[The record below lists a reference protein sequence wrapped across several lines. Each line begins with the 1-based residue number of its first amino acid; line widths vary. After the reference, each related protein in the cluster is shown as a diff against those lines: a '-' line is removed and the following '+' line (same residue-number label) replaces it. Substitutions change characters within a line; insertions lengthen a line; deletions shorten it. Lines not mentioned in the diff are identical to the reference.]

1 MHTNEPDL
9 GTHQVS
15 ISAQE
20 YIDLIQQSVTR
31 IQYDQQFY
39 WPLPRPKRI
48 LYRIIF
54 DLLQRLLLS
63 REITLAQDI
72 SGQGTERPVT
82 TGRGSWLDAIS
93 ALTLLGKQ
101 RLNNLR
107 WCVEDVLRRDV
118 PGDMIET
125 GVWRGGACILMR
137 AILKA
142 HDIRDRKVYAADS
155 FEGLPPPDPMRYP
168 LDRGSK
174 FHEQR
179 GFAVSLDEVRR
190 NFEAYGLLDNQVK
203 FVKGWFHETLPKLTG
218 HMWSVIRLD
227 GDMYQSTMEALE
239 SLYPGLSIGGFI
251 IIDDFGAVPGCRQAV
266 LDYRQSHHIREEIR
280 EIDWTAVYWPRAA
293 VYETPISFRAE

>member
-1 MHTNEPDL
+1 
-9 GTHQVS
+9 
-15 ISAQE
+15 
-20 YIDLIQQSVTR
+20 
-31 IQYDQQFY
+31 
-39 WPLPRPKRI
+39 
-48 LYRIIF
+48 
-54 DLLQRLLLS
+54 
-63 REITLAQDI
+63 
-72 SGQGTERPVT
+72 
-82 TGRGSWLDAIS
+82 
-93 ALTLLGKQ
+93 
-101 RLNNLR
+101 
-107 WCVEDVLRRDV
+107 
-118 PGDMIET
+118 MIET

-203 FVKGWFHETLPKLTG
+203 FVKGWFRETLPKLTG
-218 HMWSVIRLD
+218 HIWSVIRLD

-239 SLYPGLSIGGFI
+239 SLYPDLSTGGFI

-266 LDYRQSHHIREEIR
+266 LDYRQRHHIREEIH
-280 EIDWTAVYWPRAA
+280 EIDWEAVFWRREAS
-293 VYETPISFRAE
+293 V

>member
-1 MHTNEPDL
+1 MHTNEFE
-9 GTHQVS
+9 HQVS
-15 ISAQE
+15 ISAQK
-20 YIDLIQQSVTR
+20 YIDLIQQIVTST
-31 IQYDQQFY
+31 QYCQQFY
-39 WPLPRPKRI
+39 WPITRPNHI
-48 LYRIIF
+48 SYRIIF
-54 DLLQRLLLS
+54 DLLQRILALK
-63 REITLAQDI
+63 EITLAQDI
-72 SGQGTERPVT
+72 GGQGTERPVT

-203 FVKGWFHETLPKLTG
+203 FVKGWFRETLPKLTG

-239 SLYPGLSIGGFI
+239 SLYPDLSTGGFI

-266 LDYRQSHHIREEIR
+266 LDYRQRHHIREEIH
-280 EIDWTAVYWPRAA
+280 EIDWEAVFWRREASVERNGPRL
-293 VYETPISFRAE
+293 

>member
-137 AILKA
+137 AKVARLSGNHPVWLHTANSCAPPSVSSVLGGDNAYQRIRASGVHISSEIHRFDPTNRDQHPILPA
-142 HDIRDRKVYAADS
+142 ILLAD
-155 FEGLPPPDPMRYP
+155 
-168 LDRGSK
+168 
-174 FHEQR
+174 H
-179 GFAVSLDEVRR
+179 
-190 NFEAYGLLDNQVK
+190 
-203 FVKGWFHETLPKLTG
+203 
-218 HMWSVIRLD
+218 
-227 GDMYQSTMEALE
+227 
-239 SLYPGLSIGGFI
+239 
-251 IIDDFGAVPGCRQAV
+251 
-266 LDYRQSHHIREEIR
+266 
-280 EIDWTAVYWPRAA
+280 
-293 VYETPISFRAE
+293 